1 MVSNVWKRGSK
12 SLRIKLLAFGLLTA
26 AAMASC
32 QRHVNLPDDTVSVE
46 PSATVDCQTVE
57 HEKGTTEI
65 CGQPQRIVALSPYV
79 LELLLAIDVQPVGYA
94 AMFDFHQ
101 GDYSAP
107 SQQIPYLGDRIT
119 PPLANV
125 GLAETP
131 SIEAILKVQPDLILG
146 TDIVNSSHYEMLSQ
160 LAPTLLLEYADT
172 AKGLRAIAQAVDRTE
187 QAEQLLMQTHQQIAT
202 AREALS
208 PFVATYPQVTLVHPL
223 LNLETVYLYNS
234 KSHCGSLTEA
244 IGFEL
249 VFPPGISK
257 NDPNRS
263 TPISI
268 ETLPQLNEADLV
280 ILLGDNFDNIKQL
293 DDMDRFEDHQLS
305 TLKQVW
311 KKNAIAQS
319 LNASQARRV
328 YFIPAYICGL
338 LPGPIGTEIYLNQL
352 KQQLLSTQSAETIDC
367 VRSDS
372 LPSLH

>member
-1 MVSNVWKRGSK
+1 MVSNVWKRGQK
-12 SLRIKLLAFGLLTA
+12 FLRIKLLAFGLLTA

-32 QRHVNLPDDTVSVE
+32 QRHVNLSDDTVAVG
-46 PSATVDCQTVE
+46 PSATADCQTVE

-65 CGQPQRIVALSPYV
+65 CGQPRRIVALSPYV
-79 LELLLAIDVQPVGYA
+79 LELLLTLDVQPVGYA

-101 GDYSAP
+101 GDYSDP

-131 SIEAILKVQPDLILG
+131 SIEAVLKVQPDLILG

-160 LAPTLLLEYADT
+160 LAPTLLLDYADT
-172 AKGLRAIAQAVDRTE
+172 AKGLRAIAQAVNRTE
-187 QAEQLLMQTHQQIAT
+187 QAEQLLMQTQQQIVT

-208 PFVATYPQVTLVHPL
+208 PFAATYPQVTLLHPL

-234 KSHCGSLTEA
+234 ESHCGSLTEA
-244 IGFEL
+244 IGFQL

-268 ETLPQLNEADLV
+268 ETLPQLNEADSV
-280 ILLGDNFDNIKQL
+280 ILLGDNFNNINQL
-293 DDMDRFEDHQLS
+293 DDMDRFEDHQLLP
-305 TLKQVW
+305 LKQAW
-311 KKNAIAQS
+311 EKHAIAQV
-319 LNASQARRV
+319 LNASQSGRV
-328 YFIPAYICGL
+328 HFIPAYVCGL
-338 LPGPIGTEIYLNQL
+338 LPGPIGTELYLEEL
-352 KQQLLSTQSAETIDC
+352 KQQLLTTQ
-367 VRSDS
+367 
-372 LPSLH
+372 